1 MNFVFI
7 SPQFPPHFY
16 LFVQALREQGFKV
29 LGIGD
34 APYDSLRPELRDA
47 LQEYFYTPN
56 LTDTDAMLRAVG
68 YFTWKHGLVHRIE
81 SLNESWLAVEA
92 TLREHF
98 NVPGLRP
105 PDIARLRTKFGMA
118 QVFRAAGIPHPLCE
132 RAVDAPQVKA
142 FAQRAGYPVVIKPD
156 VGVGAVRTFKLS
168 SDAEVDAT
176 LIQPLADAV
185 VQNFVKG
192 QIFTYDG
199 FVDPQGR
206 VVFAISHQ
214 YLDGI
219 MEVVNEV
226 RDSAFWTLR
235 EMPQELEAIGRKTLA
250 ALGLRERWFHLEFF
264 RGEDGRFLVLEAN
277 LRPPGATMTD
287 TMNYACDVDVYRL
300 WARMLT
306 GETMDGVRIEAH
318 YHAAHITRRHANR
331 HYRLSREELLSRLGE
346 NLILFGE
353 TPPAYRV
360 NLGDEMYLVRYKR
373 LEELREAISW
383 AHAQV
388 GSEIQGNTN

>member
-16 LFVQALREQGFKV
+16 LFVQALREQGFRV
-29 LGIGD
+29 LGLGD
-34 APYDSLRPELRDA
+34 APYDSLRPELRES
-47 LQEYFYTPN
+47 LTEYFYTPN
-56 LTDTDAMLRAVG
+56 LTDTDAMVRAVG
-68 YFTWKHGLVHRIE
+68 YFTWKHGLIHRIE

-98 NVPGLRP
+98 NIPGLRP
-105 PDIARLRTKFGMA
+105 PDIARLRSKYGMA
-118 QVFRAAGIPHPLCE
+118 VVFRAADIPHPLCE
-132 RAVDAPQVKA
+132 KAVDAPQVKA
-142 FAQRAGYPVVIKPD
+142 FARRAGYPIVIKPD
-156 VGVGAVRTFKLS
+156 VGAGAARTFKLS
-168 SDAEVDAT
+168 SDEEVDAAI
-176 LIQPLADAV
+176 IQPLADAV
-185 VQNFVKG
+185 VQNFIKG
-192 QIFTYDG
+192 QMLTYDG
-199 FVDPQGR
+199 FVDSRGR

-219 MEVVNEV
+219 MEVVNEA

-235 EMPQELEAIGRKTLA
+235 EMPPELEAIGRKTLA

-287 TMNYACDVDVYRL
+287 TMNYACDADVYRL

-306 GETMDGVRIEAH
+306 GEDMDGIRLEAH
-318 YHAAHITRRHANR
+318 FHAAHITRRHHHRN
-331 HYRLSREELLSRLGE
+331 YQLSREQLLARLGG
-346 NLILFGE
+346 NLLLHGP

-360 NLGDEMYLVRYKR
+360 NLGDEMYLVRYTR
-373 LEELREAISW
+373 LEDLHQAISW

-388 GSEIQGNTN
+388 R

>member
-7 SPQFPPHFY
+7 SPQFPPHFH
-16 LFVQALREQGFKV
+16 LFVQALRECGFRV
-29 LGIGD
+29 LGLGD
-34 APYDSLRPELRDA
+34 VPYDSLKWELRES
-47 LQEYFYTPN
+47 LTEYFYTPN
-56 LTDTDAMLRAVG
+56 LTDTDAMARALG
-68 YFTWKHGLVHRIE
+68 YFTWKHGLIHRIE

-105 PDIARLRTKFGMA
+105 ADILRLRSKYGMA
-118 QVFRAAGIPHPLCE
+118 LVFRAAGLPHPQCE
-132 RAVDAPQVKA
+132 KAVDAAQVKA
-142 FAQRAGYPVVIKPD
+142 FAQRSGYPVVIKPD
-156 VGVGAVRTFKLS
+156 VGAGAARTFKLS
-168 SDAEVDAT
+168 SDAEVDAAI
-176 LIQPLADAV
+176 IQPLADAV

-192 QIFTYDG
+192 RMLTYDG

-235 EMPQELEAIGRKTLA
+235 ELPPELEAIGRKTLA

-264 RGEDGRFLVLEAN
+264 QGEDGRFLVLEAN

-287 TMNYACDVDVYRL
+287 TMNYACDADVYRL

-306 GETMDGVRIEAH
+306 GENLDGIRLEPH
-318 YHAAHITRRHANR
+318 FHAAHITRRHHNR
-331 HYRLSREELLSRLGE
+331 RYQLSREELVAKLGG
-346 NLILFGE
+346 NLLLHGD

-360 NLGDEMYLVRYKR
+360 NLGDEMYLVRYTR
-373 LEELREAISW
+373 LADLHEAISW

-388 GSEIQGNTN
+388 R